1 MAESKARK
9 PSALDDLAFYL
20 GRAYYNYINMLE
32 RALRDAKLDR
42 HLVPG
47 MGHVLFALFEQ
58 DDCIIKD
65 IVERTSLAPST
76 LTAML
81 NRMERGGL
89 VRRHRDSVDSRATRV
104 KLTRLWRSLE
114 LVCWEVQNRIQAV
127 LQGGMTPDDVETLKR
142 LLARI
147 VENLRSDS

>member
-1 MAESKARK
+1 MAESMSRRL
-9 PSALDDLAFYL
+9 SALEDLAFYL
-20 GRAYYNYINMLE
+20 GRAYYNYINVLE

-42 HLVPG
+42 YLVPG
-47 MGHVLFALFEQ
+47 MGHVLFALFEH

-81 NRMERGGL
+81 NRMERSGL
-89 VRRHRDSVDSRATRV
+89 VKRHPDLADRRATRV
-104 KLTRLWRSLE
+104 KLTKLGRSLE
-114 LVCWEVQNRIQAV
+114 PACWEVQNRIQGI
-127 LQGGMTPDDVETLKR
+127 LQAGITADEGEALRR

-147 VENLRSDS
+147 MDNLRSG